1 MGYRAVDTQLTLA
14 SCGGPGGDQLEGK
27 SVLIRQ
33 KEQGERNEGALA
45 EPGSQD
51 RQPPPSARTPAGLIY
66 SGPGSKDGKP
76 GGFPL
81 QKEAGPHAQPSP
93 FALIAGSTEFLP

>member
-1 MGYRAVDTQLTLA
+1 MEDH
-14 SCGGPGGDQLEGK
+14 CGDHLEGK
-27 SVLIRQ
+27 SILIQQ
-33 KEQGERNEGALA
+33 KEQGKRNEGALA

-81 QKEAGPHAQPSP
+81 QKETGPRA
-93 FALIAGSTEFLP
+93 